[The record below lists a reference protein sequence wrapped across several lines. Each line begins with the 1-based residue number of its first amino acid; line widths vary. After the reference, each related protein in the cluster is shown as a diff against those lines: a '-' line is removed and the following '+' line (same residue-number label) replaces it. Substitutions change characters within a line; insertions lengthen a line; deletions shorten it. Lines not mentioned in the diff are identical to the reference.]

1 MCGFVR
7 NEAGADEWFSLLG
20 VRVAAAKD
28 DPVEGTGMLH
38 DEWLDEAH
46 GREIARK
53 VREELARRRMSRQA
67 LADMA
72 RISIST
78 LEKAL
83 SGRRSFT
90 LATVIR
96 LEEAL
101 GTSLRG
107 APAAV
112 AASTSAPDELGGY
125 ARGAVR
131 WLEGRYLTLR
141 PWFSADPGIHAYMTT
156 IGWEPGLSRLVFS
169 ESQRSDSF
177 AQHGSVSLP
186 HLSGHIYLVTN
197 ESGQFRLV
205 ILGRPTITGALYGL
219 LTTLL
224 VGHGSQLVPAACPI
238 ALLRIAEGAEPAF
251 GRIDASHPAYGSY
264 RAEID
269 AVTERDFGRFPGTML
284 RA

>member
-1 MCGFVR
+1 
-7 NEAGADEWFSLLG
+7 
-20 VRVAAAKD
+20 
-28 DPVEGTGMLH
+28 MLH

-53 VREELARRRMSRQA
+53 VREELARRRISRQA

-101 GTSLRG
+101 GAPLR
-107 APAAV
+107 APATAAAV
-112 AASTSAPDELGGY
+112 ANDFAPDELGGY
-125 ARGAVR
+125 ARGSVR
-131 WLEGRYLTLR
+131 WLEGRFLTLR
-141 PWFSADPGIHAYMTT
+141 PWFSADPAIHAYQTA
-156 IGWEPGLSRLVFS
+156 ISWEPGLSRLVFS
-169 ESQRSDSF
+169 ESQRADSF

-186 HLSGHIYLVTN
+186 HLSGHIYLITN

-205 ILGRPTITGALYGL
+205 VLSRPTISGSLYGV

-224 VGHGSQLVPAACPI
+224 VGHGSQLVPASCPI
-238 ALLRIAEGAEPAF
+238 ALLRIREGEERVF
-251 GRIDASHPAYGSY
+251 GRVDAADPAYAAY
-264 RAEID
+264 RAELE
-269 AVTERDFGRFPGTML
+269 AVTARDFARFPGGVHG
-284 RA
+284 A

>member
-1 MCGFVR
+1 
-7 NEAGADEWFSLLG
+7 
-20 VRVAAAKD
+20 
-28 DPVEGTGMLH
+28 MLQ
-38 DEWLDEAH
+38 DEWLDE
-46 GREIARK
+46 GRAAEIARK
-53 VREELARRRMSRQA
+53 VREELARRRISRQA

-83 SGRRSFT
+83 AGRRSFT

-107 APAAV
+107 QATAPIP
-112 AASTSAPDELGGY
+112 ASGSAPDELGGY
-125 ARGAVR
+125 GHGAVR

-141 PWFSADPGIHAYMTT
+141 PLFGVDPGIHAYLIT
-156 IGWEPGLSRLVFS
+156 IQWDEASARLVFVES
-169 ESQRSDSF
+169 ERSDSF
-177 AQHGSVSLP
+177 AQHGAVSLP

-197 ESGQFRLV
+197 EAGQYRLA
-205 ILGRPTITGALYGL
+205 ILGRPTISGALYGI

-238 ALLRIAEGAEPAF
+238 ALLRVGETEPTF
-251 GRIDASHPAYGSY
+251 GKIEPGDPSYASY
-264 RAEID
+264 RAELD
-269 AVTERDFGRFPGTML
+269 AITDRDYARFPVGL
-284 RA
+284 ANR

>member
-1 MCGFVR
+1 MI
-7 NEAGADEWFSLLG
+7 
-20 VRVAAAKD
+20 
-28 DPVEGTGMLH
+28 H

-46 GREIARK
+46 GREIAHK
-53 VREELARRRMSRQA
+53 VREELARRRISRQA

-101 GTSLRG
+101 GSPLRSR
-107 APAAV
+107 PTAV
-112 AASTSAPDELGGY
+112 AASDSAPEELGGY

-131 WLEGRYLTLR
+131 WLEGRFLTVR
-141 PWFSADPGIHAYMTT
+141 PWFSAQPGIHAYQTT
-156 IGWEPGLSRLVFS
+156 IAWEPGLSRLVFS
-169 ESQRSDSF
+169 ESERSDSF
-177 AQHGSVSLP
+177 AQHGSLSLP
-186 HLSGHIYLVTN
+186 HLSGHIYLITN
-197 ESGQFRLV
+197 EFGQFRLV
-205 ILGRPTITGALYGL
+205 ILGRPTIAGSLYGL

-238 ALLRIAEGAEPAF
+238 ALLRIRDGQEPVF
-251 GRIDASHPAYGSY
+251 GKIEPDHPSYAAY
-264 RAEID
+264 RAELD
-269 AVTERDFGRFPGTML
+269 CVTERDFARFPGQPQG
-284 RA
+284 